1 VRGRKLLDLFPMAP
15 LARRQALCIAVMSY
29 DGKMNFGLLGD
40 FDAMPDMRLVA
51 DGINASLEELRTAA
65 GIRKRRRAPRRAAA
79 PRRAPAATRSGSNGD
94 GN

>member
-1 VRGRKLLDLFPMAP
+1 
-15 LARRQALCIAVMSY
+15 
-29 DGKMNFGLLGD
+29 
-40 FDAMPDMRLVA
+40 MPDMRLVA

-65 GIRKRRRAPRRAAA
+65 GIRKRRRAPRRTTA